1 MIALLTLLAALAGAA
16 APDGLELM
24 RRAGEPPRQAYA
36 ALVAVSEARGKV
48 KERLVSVSAWPSGRV
63 TREVSGPSGTVERV
77 IAVDGDL
84 EWVCWPAKKT
94 CRRRAL
100 PDPLARRFAPDEEL
114 DRAAENYAVSVSTA
128 APLLGRKTWLVEVRW
143 KTDGALRRRLWLD
156 RERGLVLKAQR
167 YGPDGQALSTMEL
180 RTLERPAAAQP
191 PRFSPP
197 QGYRVLEGV
206 EPEFLELEEAR
217 ASSGLDPRAAQWVPP
232 GFVLESVDVLKPGS
246 KPVIHYRYSDGLS
259 VLSLFQAPPRTRL
272 SFKGRTRENVKVAGA
287 QRATATRAAE
297 GLVLA
302 WSRRGHRFVLV
313 GEAGLETLRKVAESV
328 P

>member
-1 MIALLTLLAALAGAA
+1 MIILLSLLAGLAGAA
-16 APDGLELM
+16 APEGLELM
-24 RRAGEPPRQAYA
+24 RRAGEPPREAYS

-48 KERLVSVSAWPSGRV
+48 KERLVSVFAWPSGRV
-63 TREVSGPSGTVERV
+63 TREVSGPSGVERV

-114 DRAAENYAVSVSTA
+114 DRAAENYAVTVGTS
-128 APLLGRKTWLVEVRW
+128 APLLGRKAWLVEVRW
-143 KTDGALRRRLWLD
+143 KSDGALRRRLWVD
-156 RERGLVLKAQR
+156 RERGLVLKAER
-167 YGPDGQALSTMEL
+167 YGPDGGVLSAMEL
-180 RTLERPAAAQP
+180 RKLERQAGDEPARFAP
-191 PRFSPP
+191 PP
-197 QGYRVLEGV
+197 GYRVLEGV

-217 ASSGLDPRAAQWVPP
+217 AASGLDPRPAAWVPP

-272 SFKGRTRENVKVAGA
+272 SFKGRTRENVKVRGA
-287 QRATATRAAE
+287 QRAFATRAAE

-302 WSRRGHRFVLV
+302 WAHRGHRFVLV
-313 GEAGLETLRKVAESV
+313 GEMGLETLKKVAESV